1 MLSKPKYGWAD
12 ITIGD
17 WSDRCSYLTD
27 VPFQLLEAMCRSCK
41 NHEPVAAKFDA
52 EGWEYTIIFDWLE
65 THIITEKDGF
75 ELKTVEINRD
85 DLAKELVEDIRANVN
100 EWASWDDYGDMT
112 KEERFN
118 RTFKLIKLCNE
129 IMKYIPSDD
138 WKIVYVG

>member
-65 THIITEKDGF
+65 THIIIEKDGF
-75 ELKTVEINRD
+75 ELN
-85 DLAKELVEDIRANVN
+85 
-100 EWASWDDYGDMT
+100 T
-112 KEERFN
+112 KEIQK
-118 RTFKLIKLCNE
+118 RTGLNHASYQRARKGLEDRGWIEIHNDKLI
-129 IMKYIPSDD
+129 IHYS
-138 WKIVYVG
+138 KIRDSK